1 MSAIQNVR
9 HKPPPDHTIF
19 KSVDPLVTFTQ
30 AQSRTLQEEFLN
42 DVLFSG
48 CVLFYTGVVS
58 QHVPWLTI
66 CTHLVASATAA
77 LAIALMDATKKKT
90 RRACEGLAVGVGACA
105 TATAVADA
113 VFLAQLAAR
122 YADNSGHEPI
132 GFLSMVGPPH
142 PVSFTLL
149 FSTHLFSLGMA
160 VYRVYRAGG
169 ELGASSGFVA
179 IGAAFA
185 TALVY
190 EVWLFDASTHTRT
203 EAAFDAHPWVALGFA
218 AAPFLDAV
226 SHFVLPDQ
234 WGAQTVWILLS
245 IVLASEY
252 ITLVG
257 SVSLF
262 YGTESIID
270 GGSRAPGWT
279 HKYPGVF
286 AKAEAVFLIGVLV
299 AAQAC
304 RCAGA
309 APLKAR
315 MQAGKWKT
323 LATSGEA
330 DSIAAATKLG
340 LFLCSMI
347 FAPIC
352 NIAILMQGESAMVS
366 RFILLLYTTQLYVRY
381 WIQLGA
387 VHWMVVMVVNVAG
400 LLVDAAVC
408 LEILYFNLLVRQP
421 GEVEIVVVLTT
432 ASSSALV
439 CFMGLTHHIHQ
450 RVQRRKAKGN

>member
-1 MSAIQNVR
+1 MSAIQKVR
-9 HKPPPDHTIF
+9 PDQPPDRTIF
-19 KSVDPLVTFTQ
+19 KTVDPLVTFTQ
-30 AQSRTLQEEFLN
+30 THSRSLQEEFLN
-42 DVLFSG
+42 DVLFSL
-48 CVLFYTGVVS
+48 CALFYTGVVA

-66 CTHLVASATAA
+66 GTHLVASATAA
-77 LAIALMDATKKKT
+77 LAIAIMDVMKKKT
-90 RRACEGLAVGVGACA
+90 RRACEGLAVAVGACV
-105 TATAVADA
+105 TASAVTDV
-113 VFLAQLAAR
+113 VFLAQLTGR
-122 YADNSGHEPI
+122 YMDNSANEPI

-142 PVSFTLL
+142 PVSFAVL

-160 VYRVYRAGG
+160 VYRAYRAGG
-169 ELGASSGFVA
+169 ELGASSSFVA

-190 EVWLFDASTHTRT
+190 EVWLFDASTRRRT
-203 EAAFDAHPWVALGFA
+203 DAAFDAHPWVVLGFVG
-218 AAPFLDAV
+218 APLFDAV
-226 SHFVLPDQ
+226 THFALPDQ
-234 WGAQTVWILLS
+234 WGAQTVWIMLS

-262 YGTESIID
+262 FSTESIID

-286 AKAEAVFLIGVLV
+286 AKAEAVFMIGVLV

-330 DSIAAATKLG
+330 DITATATKLG

-347 FAPIC
+347 LAPIC

-366 RFILLLYTTQLYVRY
+366 RFVLLLYTTQLYVRY

-387 VHWMVVMVVNVAG
+387 GHWMVVMVVNVAG

-421 GEVEIVVVLTT
+421 GEIEIIVVITT
-432 ASSSALV
+432 ALSSAVV